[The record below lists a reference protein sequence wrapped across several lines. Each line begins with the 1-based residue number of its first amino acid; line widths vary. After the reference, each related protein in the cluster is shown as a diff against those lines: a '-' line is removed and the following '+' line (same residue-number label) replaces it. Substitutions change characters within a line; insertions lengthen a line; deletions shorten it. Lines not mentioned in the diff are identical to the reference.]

1 MLSKF
6 FLFILASFLFPDEN
20 NFKKHFVKQNEHLL
34 NNQLL
39 YIKGYFNTSKS
50 DSVNVFINK
59 NSVIKIV
66 LDDRIVILDTNKTVN
81 YNTINK
87 QLFIDKPDLLL
98 SNWLNSNNNFQL
110 IDYFFNNEQ
119 FINNSQLFFNEDC
132 SMIDS
137 LKLVSNQ
144 LNINLYN
151 ILIDSLYVDNPDIF
165 FKLNIDERNVFKYD
179 FR

>member
-20 NFKKHFVKQNEHLL
+20 NCKKHFVKQNEPLL

-39 YIKGYFNTSKS
+39 YIKGYFNTSKT

-110 IDYFFNNEQ
+110 IDYFFNNKQ

-137 LKLVSNQ
+137 LKLESNQ

>member
-20 NFKKHFVKQNEHLL
+20 NCKKHFVKQNEHLL

-39 YIKGYFNTSKS
+39 YIKGYFNTSKT
-50 DSVNVFINK
+50 DSVNVFISK

-66 LDDRIVILDTNKTVN
+66 LDNRIVILDTNKTIN

>member
-20 NFKKHFVKQNEHLL
+20 NCKKHFVKQNEHLL

-39 YIKGYFNTSKS
+39 YIKGYFNTSKT

-81 YNTINK
+81 FNTINK
-87 QLFIDKPDLLL
+87 QLFIDKPDL
-98 SNWLNSNNNFQL
+98 
-110 IDYFFNNEQ
+110 
-119 FINNSQLFFNEDC
+119 
-132 SMIDS
+132 
-137 LKLVSNQ
+137 
-144 LNINLYN
+144 
-151 ILIDSLYVDNPDIF
+151 
-165 FKLNIDERNVFKYD
+165 
-179 FR
+179 